1 MQSLLYSNF
10 MAFKVKLDCEIYANK
25 ITCNL
30 NMVSF
35 YIRSVQ
41 KAFFLVHLLLCQL
54 ISHHYSVD
62 EVVLKITSQ
71 QSIYFEHLTIHD
83 GSCQATDHMN

>member
-1 MQSLLYSNF
+1 

-30 NMVSF
+30 NIVSF

-41 KAFFLVHLLLCQL
+41 KVFFLSPFTFVP
-54 ISHHYSVD
+54 
-62 EVVLKITSQ
+62 
-71 QSIYFEHLTIHD
+71 
-83 GSCQATDHMN
+83 TDFAPL